1 MILGLIFNKY
11 NEMIPLKIEARKNP
25 QDKASDKKYY
35 LRAIKQDYVDIDD
48 LAYLIANQST
58 VREPD
63 CLAVLRALELNMR
76 DQLAQGNIVQL
87 GKLGNFQVGVRS
99 NGTAYKKEQHIN
111 HIRSIHIN
119 YRPAKELKKYLKKIN
134 FKLIKDTY

>member
-1 MILGLIFNKY
+1 
-11 NEMIPLKIEARKNP
+11 MIPLKIEARKNP
-25 QDKASDKKYY
+25 QDKESDKKYY
-35 LRAIKQDYVDIDD
+35 LRAIKQNYIDIDQ

-99 NGTAYKKEQHIN
+99 NGTTDKKEQNIKQV
-111 HIRSIHIN
+111 RSIHIN
-119 YRPAKELKKYLKKIN
+119 YRPAKELKKYLKKTD
-134 FKLIKDTY
+134 FKLIKETF